1 MKVDTSTLD
10 NKQKLTFDQIN
21 TKADKYKS
29 SQQPVNLNTN
39 MLQNIQTQVLAFVG
53 NCHMIL
59 LHLIVFKKSSLKL
72 NTGTLN
78 NTQKYT
84 FNQLNNKIQKH
95 LTNCERKMLLS
106 LQSQVFTFVSC
117 LPHHLLCPRWR
128 HSDLMVS
135 AHASVWRL
143 TGKLCCI
150 SNKDTL
156 LSSPRCINGY

>member
-10 NKQKLTFDQIN
+10 NKQKLTFDQVN

-39 MLQNIQTQVLAFVG
+39 MLQNIQTQVFAFVG

-84 FNQLNNKIQKH
+84 FNQLNNSYKSI
-95 LTNCERKMLLS
+95 
-106 LQSQVFTFVSC
+106 
-117 LPHHLLCPRWR
+117 
-128 HSDLMVS
+128 
-135 AHASVWRL
+135 
-143 TGKLCCI
+143 
-150 SNKDTL
+150 
-156 LSSPRCINGY
+156 